1 MAERVMPGMAVMVKA
16 QGVSEA
22 WYNGQRDR
30 VVEAI
35 RAKAEGEKAA
45 LLAEM
50 EQMEIDHRVE
60 LEIERDRADRNARG
74 RFDMLAEK
82 LDALHWFVC
91 SRRGPVKRALRK
103 IENAWAFVW
112 AVTFG
117 GVWVDIGQ
125 TLGLWERIE
134 DDEDQ
139 H

>member
-82 LDALHWFVC
+82 LDALHWFVGH
-91 SRRGPVKRALRK
+91 RRGPVKRALRA

-117 GVWVDIGQ
+117 GVWVDIGE
-125 TLGLWERIE
+125 TLGLWEKIE

>member
-1 MAERVMPGMAVMVKA
+1 MAGKMMPAMAVMVKA
-16 QGVSEA
+16 QGISEA

-30 VVEAI
+30 VVEAV
-35 RAKAEGEKAA
+35 RAKAEMEKAA

-50 EQMEIDHRVE
+50 EQMEMDHKVE
-60 LEIERDRADRNARG
+60 LEIERDRADRHEGERYK
-74 RFDMLAEK
+74 FLAQK
-82 LDALHWFVC
+82 LNALHWFVC
-91 SRRGPVKRALRK
+91 HRRGPVKRALRA
-103 IENAWAFVW
+103 IGNVWAMFW

-117 GVWVDIGQ
+117 GVWVEIGE

>member
-74 RFDMLAEK
+74 RFDMLEKK

-91 SRRGPVKRALRK
+91 HRRGPVKRALRK

-117 GVWVDIGQ
+117 GVWVDIGE
-125 TLGLWERIE
+125 TLGLWERID